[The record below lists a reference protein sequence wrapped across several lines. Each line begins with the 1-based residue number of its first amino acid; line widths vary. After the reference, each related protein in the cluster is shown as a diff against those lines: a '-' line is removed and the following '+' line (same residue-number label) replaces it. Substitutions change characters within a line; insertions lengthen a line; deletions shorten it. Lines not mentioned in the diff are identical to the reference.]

1 MMRVLLTVAAAA
13 VLAIPHLSAQ
23 APRPQ
28 GPPQAPL
35 GAAEWRIDPS
45 HSAANFSV
53 RHMMV
58 TTVRGN
64 LGPIS
69 GTISYDG
76 KDIRSVKADVKVDV
90 KGVDTRNAKRDDHL
104 RSDDFFDV
112 AQHPEIT
119 FTSKRVEPGAAGAF
133 KLVGDLTIRGTTKEV
148 VLDVEGPTPPVKGMG
163 GIRIGATA
171 TTKVKRLEYGL
182 KYNQLVEAG
191 PVVGDEVTITIDL
204 ELTRPALPG
213 ASQP

>member
-35 GAAEWRIDPS
+35 GAIEWRIDPS

-112 AQHPEIT
+112 AHHPEIT

-204 ELTRPALPG
+204 ELARPALPG